1 MRYISKTKTY
11 ITSKKILVFDPWN
24 NKTWQHEIDMAFYRY
39 SHAVSVLPNIWSFC
53 GN

>member
-24 NKTWQHEIDMAFYRY
+24 NKTWQKEIDMAFYRY
-39 SHAVSVLPNIWSFC
+39 RHAVSVLPNIWSFC